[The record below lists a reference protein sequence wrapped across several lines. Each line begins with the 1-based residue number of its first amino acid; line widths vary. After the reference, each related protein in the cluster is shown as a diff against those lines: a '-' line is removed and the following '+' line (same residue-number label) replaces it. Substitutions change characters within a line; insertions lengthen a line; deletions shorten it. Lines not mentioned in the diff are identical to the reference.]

1 MYTYREGSITEHCCF
16 QGSIIDKSG
25 NCIAE
30 VFDIEIAKKII
41 EALNNLEDDER
52 KVY

>member
-1 MYTYREGSITEHCCF
+1 MYTYREGSISEHCCF
-16 QGSIIDKSG
+16 QGSVLDETGKP
-25 NCIAE
+25 IAE
-30 VFDIEIAKKII
+30 TFNIEMAKKIA